1 MTVEL
6 RILQTIDFLA
16 GLTSEELESISRW
29 VFERVL
35 DRNQLLFLEGE
46 SPEALYAVVS
56 GRVRLFKTSTEGKEQ
71 VLRIRQAGESF
82 NYAAV
87 FGGGL
92 NPASAMAMGPTLVYG
107 IRKPDVDAILKDYPA
122 VSANVI
128 RILAWKLRQQMS
140 LVEDLSFRHVT
151 SRVAKILLE
160 YAEDYPSG
168 DGEEIVLKHPLT
180 QQDMAAMVG
189 TAREMIGRSLRTLE
203 SKGII
208 RVDGHRVAI
217 TNKRQLLE
225 SV

>member
-1 MTVEL
+1 MAV
-6 RILQTIDFLA
+6 RVHILQNIDFLA
-16 GLTSEELESISRW
+16 GLTQEELESISPL
-29 VFERVL
+29 VFERFL
-35 DRNQLLFLEGE
+35 ERNELIFLEGE

-56 GRVRLFKTSTEGKEQ
+56 GRVKLFKTSAEGKEQ
-71 VLRIRQAGESF
+71 VLRIRQPGESF
-82 NYAAV
+82 NCAAV

-107 IRKPDVDAILKDYPA
+107 IRKPDVAAILKNYPS

-128 RILAWKLRQQMS
+128 KILARKLRQQMS

-160 YAEDYPSG
+160 YAEDYPSKE
-168 DGEEIVLKHPLT
+168 GEEIVLTHPLT

-189 TAREMIGRSLRTLE
+189 TAREMIGRSLRSLE
-203 SKGII
+203 SKGVIK
-208 RVDGHRVAI
+208 VEGHRIAI
-217 TNKRQLLE
+217 TNRRLLLE